1 MQSMIILGA
10 GMVGSVM
17 AEDLAADKGRE
28 VAIVDVSSERLA
40 RVSQRTNGT
49 VRTIEADCSSTD
61 IVTGIAADYDMVLG
75 ALPSRFGY
83 ATLGAII
90 DLGKPFCDISFMP
103 EDGWEH
109 DQRAIDAGVVA
120 VFDCGVAPGMSNL
133 LAGLAAHR
141 LDPCRAIDIT
151 VGGIPRDPKPPWNY
165 KAGFSP
171 YDVVEEY
178 LRPSRVIEDGR
189 LVVKDALS
197 EPELLEFEGLGTL
210 EAFNTDGLRSLA
222 ETIDVPNMRERTMR
236 WPGHRDLAL
245 AVRETGLFDEEPI
258 EVNGIQVVP
267 RDVTCHQ
274 LFKTW
279 SYEQGEADLT
289 VMRVT
294 GEGDLDGVPTR
305 LTWDLLDYYDP
316 KTDQTSMARTTAFP
330 CTICARM
337 IEQGIIDQP
346 GAYSL
351 ERVAHRDDIVQ
362 GLLDGM
368 EARGVIYRTT
378 QQAL

>member
-1 MQSMIILGA
+1 MESMVVLGA

-17 AEDLAADKGRE
+17 AEDLITDEGRE
-28 VAIVDVSSERLA
+28 VAIVDVSAERLA
-40 RVSQRTNGT
+40 RVAKRTGGA
-49 VRTIEADCSSTD
+49 VKTIEADCGNPEVVKE
-61 IVTGIAADYDMVLG
+61 IVSGYGIVLG

-83 ATLGAII
+83 ATLEAMI

-103 EDGWEH
+103 EDGWNL
-109 DQRAIDAGVVA
+109 DPKAIEAGVVA
-120 VFDCGVAPGMSNL
+120 LFDCGVAPGMSNL
-133 LAGLAAHR
+133 LAGLAAHK
-141 LDPCRAIDIT
+141 LNPCRAIDIA

-189 LVVKDALS
+189 MVVKEALS
-197 EPELLEFEGLGTL
+197 EPELLEFEELGTL

-222 ETIDVPNMRERTMR
+222 DTIDVPNMRERTMR

-245 AVRETGLFDEEPI
+245 AVRETGLFDENPV
-258 EVNGIQVVP
+258 EVGGTQVIP

-274 LFKTW
+274 LFKVW
-279 SYEQGEADLT
+279 SYDQGEADLT

-294 GEGDLDGVPTR
+294 GEGDLDGVSTR
-305 LTWDLLDYYDP
+305 LTWDLLDYYCPDS
-316 KTDQTSMARTTAFP
+316 DQTSMARTTAFP

-337 IEQGIIDQP
+337 IEDGTINEP
-346 GAYSL
+346 GSYSL
-351 ERVAHRDDIVQ
+351 ERVASRDDIVQ
-362 GLLDGM
+362 KLLDGL
-368 EARGVIYRTT
+368 ESRGVIYRTR
-378 QQAL
+378 QDAL